1 MSDGNPKTVTRRPE
15 EMPSVP
21 QKPNPKAWYTF
32 RYSPFHARLIRDGQ
46 PTTLVKSEVTLYHPV
61 RVGGRT
67 SVAGLDGMS
76 VVSPTVSSQTC
87 WVDSQ
92 TSDSRFANFKH
103 RFGNGVSFQN
113 SPA

>member
-76 VVSPTVSSQTC
+76 VVSPT
-87 WVDSQ
+87 
-92 TSDSRFANFKH
+92 SRFANRQFANVLG
-103 RFGNGVSFQN
+103 RFANVR
-113 SPA
+113 